1 MIFCGNNGTAATIPH
16 QILDDC
22 PASNR
27 ALLRIAY
34 LRDGIMSVFVRVD
47 QNIPIFN
54 IHIAPACIAK
64 VCCRC
69 TIKAKPRA
77 PSSVFADSGIGN
89 TCGIYCNPI
98 AERYSRRLAFFLFG
112 LNIYRLF
119 LGRRFLVLLER
130 LQDTSRHLEPSFK
143 AFLFILSILT
153 GSLTIFGAS

>member
-34 LRDGIMSVFVRVD
+34 LRDGIMPVFIRVD

-54 IHIAPACIAK
+54 IHIASACITK

-77 PSSVFADSGIGN
+77 PSGVFADSGIGN
-89 TCGIYCNPI
+89 TCGIYCDPI
-98 AERYSRRLAFFLFG
+98 AKRYSRRLAFFLLR
-112 LNIYRLF
+112 LNIYRLI
-119 LGRRFLVLLER
+119 LSRRLLVLLER
-130 LQDTSRHLEPSFK
+130 LQDTPRHLEPCFK
-143 AFLFILSILT
+143 TFLFIFNGIYSRA
-153 GSLTIFGAS
+153 GE